1 MIPALG
7 PHWGF
12 IVASYAIFAA
22 VVLGLILWVVSDH
35 WAQKKALADLEARGI
50 RRRSD
55 ARDTSARESQVPKET
70 IA

>member
-12 IVASYAIFAA
+12 IVGAYAIFAA

-35 WAQKKALADLEARGI
+35 RAQRKALADLEARGI

-55 ARDTSARESQVPKET
+55 SRDTSARESQLPKET